1 MKAFDSFAM
10 LDANAAV
17 VGLVIPAE
25 HRAAVAANLARLHG
39 LAQEFMYFELPHEV
53 AQDEVPR
60 QAAQDDVPREAAQD
74 DVPREGEQD
83 EVPRQAAEDDPP
95 LA

>member
-1 MKAFDSFAM
+1 MKPFDPFAM
-10 LDANAAV
+10 LDENAAA

-60 QAAQDDVPREAAQD
+60 QAAQDDVPRE
-74 DVPREGEQD
+74 GEQD

>member
-1 MKAFDSFAM
+1 MKPFDPYAM
-10 LDANAAV
+10 LDENAAA

-39 LAQEFMYFELPHEV
+39 LAQEFMYFELPHEA
-53 AQDEVPR
+53 AQDE
-60 QAAQDDVPREAAQD
+60 
-74 DVPREGEQD
+74 VPREGEQD
-83 EVPRQAAEDDPP
+83 EVPRQAAQDDSP